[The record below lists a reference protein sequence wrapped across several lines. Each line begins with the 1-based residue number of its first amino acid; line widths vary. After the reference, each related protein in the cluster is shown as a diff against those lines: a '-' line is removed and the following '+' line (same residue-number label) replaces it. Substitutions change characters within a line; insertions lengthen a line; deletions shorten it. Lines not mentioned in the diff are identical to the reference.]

1 MEKKKKYLECGKI
14 VNTHGIHGAV
24 KLESWCNTPSDLVS
38 LKRIYLGDGEKY
50 RELKITSA
58 TVHKGHALVSLE
70 GVNTVEQAQALRN
83 KIAYA
88 DRDDL
93 PLDDGENFIA
103 DLIDLP
109 VIDLESG
116 KTIGKLTDVINLGA
130 SDLYEVETESGKHL
144 IPAVPE
150 FVKEIDLERGIF
162 VSLIEGMLD

>member
-1 MEKKKKYLECGKI
+1 MEKTKKYLECGKI
-14 VNTHGIHGAV
+14 VNTHGIRGAV
-24 KLESWCNTPSDLVS
+24 KMESWCNTPSDLAS
-38 LKRIYLGDGEKY
+38 LKRIYLREDGKY
-50 RELKITSA
+50 REVRVISA
-58 TVHKGHALVSLE
+58 APHKGHTLVTLE
-70 GVNTVEQAQALRN
+70 GVNTVEQAQALRDR
-83 KIAYA
+83 IAYA

-93 PLDDGENFIA
+93 PLGEGENFIA

-109 VIDLESG
+109 VIDRESG
-116 KTIGKLTDVINLGA
+116 RVIGKLTDVINLGA